1 MATPML
7 QDHPFYSNA
16 VMYVFNYDEAGVQAV
31 AINKR
36 MQCSMQELVNRLSL
50 DDKLSVI
57 NDDPI
62 LNGGLSAIDRG
73 IILYCDDHGDD
84 FEVSFSKEM
93 LIDIAKGHG
102 PVFHQVFLGFSSWT
116 HEGFAKELKAGYW
129 LMSRQDLRELFAS
142 RISDRY
148 HMVATH
154 VGVGNP
160 AYVSCEQAE
169 A

>member
-1 MATPML
+1 MVVMRSTGDL
-7 QDHPFYSNA
+7 FYTEMTA
-16 VMYVFNYDEAGVQAV
+16 M
-31 AINKR
+31 
-36 MQCSMQELVNRLSL
+36 
-50 DDKLSVI
+50 
-57 NDDPI
+57 I
-62 LNGGLSAIDRG
+62 LRFLR
-73 IILYCDDHGDD
+73 
-84 FEVSFSKEM
+84 EM

-116 HEGFAKELKAGYW
+116 HEVCKRAQSWLRLMIAGFARVVCSAY
-129 LMSRQDLRELFAS
+129 
-142 RISDRY
+142 IDRY